1 MARIVTV
8 KMVIT
13 FTPNM
18 MDVVEFLDMT
28 EEEIEEYVKSDE
40 YLDSV
45 LEGMDNI
52 GDVFRIVEFSD
63 VEDEEDA
70 EEI

>member
-1 MARIVTV
+1 
-8 KMVIT
+8 
-13 FTPNM
+13 M